1 MKFIVAIDGTAASGK
16 GTLAKKTA
24 NHFGFKYLDTGIL
37 YRVVAYYLKSAEIH
51 SEISK
56 QNVQDSLR
64 LLINKDFQLSHL
76 RNEEISLNAS
86 TISKNKIVRDNLL
99 TYQREFAMQEGG
111 TVLDGRDI
119 GTVVCPN
126 ADIKIFVDADIEIR
140 AKRRYDQYL
149 KKNSNSNS
157 NSNSNL
163 NLSDIIDDLKKRDY
177 FDRNRQL
184 SPLVS
189 AKDAYL
195 LDTSNITSDDGLKK
209 IIQIISRKLEK

>member
-37 YRVVAYYLKSAEIH
+37 YRVVAYYLKSSEIH

-56 QNVQDSLR
+56 QNIQDSLK
-64 LLINKDFQLSHL
+64 LLFNKDFQLSLL
-76 RNEEISLNAS
+76 RNKEISLKAS
-86 TISKNKIVRDNLL
+86 IISKNKIVRDNLL

-140 AKRRYDQYL
+140 AKRRYNQYL
-149 KKNSNSNS
+149 KND
-157 NSNSNL
+157 SNL

-184 SPLVS
+184 SPLIS

-195 LDTSNITSDDGLKK
+195 LDTSNITSEDGLKK

>member
-76 RNEEISLNAS
+76 RNEEISLKAS

-126 ADIKIFVDADIEIR
+126 ADVKIFVDADIEIR

-149 KKNSNSNS
+149 KKNSD
-157 NSNSNL
+157 SNL
-163 NLSDIIDDLKKRDY
+163 NLSDIIDDLTKRDY
-177 FDRNRQL
+177 IDKNRQL
-184 SPLVS
+184 SPLAS

-195 LDTSNITSDDGLKK
+195 LDTSNITPAEGFKK
-209 IIQIISRKLEK
+209 IIQLISKKLKK

>member
-76 RNEEISLNAS
+76 RNEEISLKAS
-86 TISKNKIVRDNLL
+86 IISKNKIVRDNLL

-140 AKRRYDQYL
+140 AKRRYNQYL
-149 KKNSNSNS
+149 NNNSNLNS
-157 NSNSNL
+157 DL
-163 NLSDIIDDLKKRDY
+163 NLSDIIDDLTKRDY
-177 FDRNRQL
+177 IDKNRQL

>member
-37 YRVVAYYLKSAEIH
+37 YRVVAYHLKSSGIN

-56 QNVQDSLR
+56 QNVQDSLK
-64 LLINKDFQLSHL
+64 LLFNKDFQLSNL
-76 RNEEISLNAS
+76 RNEEISLKAS
-86 TISKNKIVRDNLL
+86 IISKNKIVRDNLL
-99 TYQREFAMQEGG
+99 SYQREFAMQEGG

-119 GTVVCPN
+119 GTVVCPK
-126 ADIKIFVDADIEIR
+126 ADVKIFVDADIEIR

-149 KKNSNSNS
+149 KKNSD
-157 NSNSNL
+157 SNL
-163 NLSDIIDDLKKRDY
+163 NLSDIIDDLTKRDY
-177 FDRNRQL
+177 IDKNRQL

>member
-76 RNEEISLNAS
+76 RNEEISLKAS
-86 TISKNKIVRDNLL
+86 IISKNKIVRDNLL

-140 AKRRYDQYL
+140 AKRRCDQYL
-149 KKNSNSNS
+149 QN

-163 NLSDIIDDLKKRDY
+163 NLSDIIDELAKRDY
-177 FDRNRQL
+177 IDKNRQL

>member
-64 LLINKDFQLSHL
+64 LLINKGFQLSHL
-76 RNEEISLNAS
+76 RNEEISLKAS
-86 TISKNKIVRDNLL
+86 IISKNKIVRDNLL

-149 KKNSNSNS
+149 KKNSNSN
-157 NSNSNL
+157 L
-163 NLSDIIDDLKKRDY
+163 NLSDIIDDLTKRDY
-177 FDRNRQL
+177 IDKNRQL

>member
-76 RNEEISLNAS
+76 RNEEISLKAS
-86 TISKNKIVRDNLL
+86 IISKNKIVRDNLL

-149 KKNSNSNS
+149 KKNSN
-157 NSNSNL
+157 L
-163 NLSDIIDDLKKRDY
+163 NLSDIIDDLTKRDY
-177 FDRNRQL
+177 IDKNRQL

>member
-76 RNEEISLNAS
+76 RNEEISLKAS
-86 TISKNKIVRDNLL
+86 IISKNKIVRDNLL

-149 KKNSNSNS
+149 KKNSD
-157 NSNSNL
+157 SNL
-163 NLSDIIDDLKKRDY
+163 NLSDKIDDLTKRDY
-177 FDRNRQL
+177 IDKNIDKNRQL

-209 IIQIISRKLEK
+209 IIQIISKKLEK

>member
-1 MKFIVAIDGTAASGK
+1 MKFIVAIDGTAATGK

-64 LLINKDFQLSHL
+64 LLFNKDFQLSHL
-76 RNEEISLNAS
+76 RNEEISLKAS
-86 TISKNKIVRDNLL
+86 IISKNKIVRDNLL
-99 TYQREFAMQEGG
+99 TYHREFAMQEGG
-111 TVLDGRDI
+111 SVLDGRDI

-149 KKNSNSNS
+149 KKKL
-157 NSNSNL
+157 NSNL
-163 NLSDIIDDLKKRDY
+163 NLSDIIDDLTKRDY
-177 FDRNRQL
+177 IDKNRQL

>member
-37 YRVVAYYLKSAEIH
+37 YRVVAYYLKSAQIH

-64 LLINKDFQLSHL
+64 LLINKGFQLSHL
-76 RNEEISLNAS
+76 RNEEISLKAS
-86 TISKNKIVRDNLL
+86 IISKNKIVRDNLL

-126 ADIKIFVDADIEIR
+126 ADIKIFVDADIQIR

-149 KKNSNSNS
+149 KKNS

-195 LDTSNITSDDGLKK
+195 LDTSNITSEDGLKK

>member
-37 YRVVAYYLKSAEIH
+37 YRVVAYYLKSSEIH

-56 QNVQDSLR
+56 QKVQDSLR
-64 LLINKDFQLSHL
+64 LLFNKNFQLSNL
-76 RNEEISLNAS
+76 RNEEISLKAS
-86 TISKNKIVRDNLL
+86 IISKNKIVRDSLL
-99 TYQREFAMQEGG
+99 TYQREFAIQEGG

-126 ADIKIFVDADIEIR
+126 ADIKIFVDADVEIR
-140 AKRRYDQYL
+140 AKRRYNQYR
-149 KKNSNSNS
+149 KN
-157 NSNSNL
+157 NSNL
-163 NLSDIIDDLKKRDY
+163 NLRDIIDDLTKRDCL
-177 FDRNRQL
+177 DKNRRF
-184 SPLVS
+184 SPLVL

-195 LDTSNITSDDGLKK
+195 LDTSNITSEDGLKK

>member
-37 YRVVAYYLKSAEIH
+37 YRVVAYYLKSSEIH

-56 QNVQDSLR
+56 KKVQDSLR
-64 LLINKDFQLSHL
+64 LLLNKNFQLSNL
-76 RNEEISLNAS
+76 RNEEISLKAS
-86 TISKNKIVRDNLL
+86 IISKNKIVRDNLL
-99 TYQREFAMQEGG
+99 TYQREFAIQEGG

-126 ADIKIFVDADIEIR
+126 ADIKIFVDADVEIR

-163 NLSDIIDDLKKRDY
+163 NLSDIIDDLTKRDY
-177 FDRNRQL
+177 IDKNRQL

-209 IIQIISRKLEK
+209 IIQIISKKLEK

>member
-76 RNEEISLNAS
+76 RNEEISLKAS
-86 TISKNKIVRDNLL
+86 IISKNKIVRDNLL

-149 KKNSNSNS
+149 KKNSD
-157 NSNSNL
+157 SNL
-163 NLSDIIDDLKKRDY
+163 NLSDIIDDLTKRDY
-177 FDRNRQL
+177 IDKNRQL

-209 IIQIISRKLEK
+209 IIQIISKKLEK

>member
-37 YRVVAYYLKSAEIH
+37 YRVVAYYLKSSEIH

-56 QNVQDSLR
+56 QKVQDSLR
-64 LLINKDFQLSHL
+64 LLFNKNFQLSNL
-76 RNEEISLNAS
+76 RNEEISLKAS
-86 TISKNKIVRDNLL
+86 IISKNKIVRDSLL
-99 TYQREFAMQEGG
+99 TYQREFAIQEGG

-126 ADIKIFVDADIEIR
+126 ADIKIYVDADIEIR
-140 AKRRYDQYL
+140 AKRRYKQYR
-149 KKNSNSNS
+149 KN
-157 NSNSNL
+157 NSNL
-163 NLSDIIDDLKKRDY
+163 NLRDIIDELTKRDY
-177 FDRNRQL
+177 SDKNRQF

-195 LDTSNITSDDGLKK
+195 LDTSNITSEDGLKK

>member
-37 YRVVAYYLKSAEIH
+37 YRVVAYYLKSAQIH

-76 RNEEISLNAS
+76 RNEEISLKAS
-86 TISKNKIVRDNLL
+86 IISKNKIVRDNLL
-99 TYQREFAMQEGG
+99 AYQREFAMQEGG

-149 KKNSNSNS
+149 KKNSN
-157 NSNSNL
+157 L
-163 NLSDIIDDLKKRDY
+163 NLSDIIDDLTKRDY
-177 FDRNRQL
+177 IDKNRQL

>member
-24 NHFGFKYLDTGIL
+24 NHFGFKYIDNGIL
-37 YRVVAYYLKSAEIH
+37 YRVVEYYLNSSKIH
-51 SEISK
+51 SKISK

-64 LLINKDFQLSHL
+64 LLINKGFQLSHL
-76 RNEEISLNAS
+76 RNEEISLKAS
-86 TISKNKIVRDNLL
+86 IISKNKIVRDNLL
-99 TYQREFAMQEGG
+99 NYQREFATQEGG
-111 TVLDGRDI
+111 AVLDGRDI

-149 KKNSNSNS
+149 QN

-163 NLSDIIDDLKKRDY
+163 NLSDIIDELAKRDY
-177 FDRNRQL
+177 IDKNRQL

>member
-37 YRVVAYYLKSAEIH
+37 YRVVAYYLKSSEIH

-56 QNVQDSLR
+56 QKVQDSLR
-64 LLINKDFQLSHL
+64 LLFNKNFQLSNL
-76 RNEEISLNAS
+76 RNEEISLKAS
-86 TISKNKIVRDNLL
+86 IISKNKVVRDNLL
-99 TYQREFAMQEGG
+99 TYQREFAIQDGG

-140 AKRRYDQYL
+140 AKRRYNQYR
-149 KKNSNSNS
+149 KN
-157 NSNSNL
+157 NSNL
-163 NLSDIIDDLKKRDY
+163 NLRDIIDDLTKRDY
-177 FDRNRQL
+177 LDKNRQF

-195 LDTSNITSDDGLKK
+195 LDTSNITSEDGLKK

>member
-37 YRVVAYYLKSAEIH
+37 YRVVAYYLKSSEIH

-76 RNEEISLNAS
+76 RNEEISLKAS
-86 TISKNKIVRDNLL
+86 IISKNKIVRDNLL

-149 KKNSNSNS
+149 KKNL
-157 NSNSNL
+157 NSNL
-163 NLSDIIDDLKKRDY
+163 NLSDIIDDLTKRDY
-177 FDRNRQL
+177 IDKNRQL

>member
-37 YRVVAYYLKSAEIH
+37 YRVVAYYLKSSEIR

-64 LLINKDFQLSHL
+64 LLINKDFQLSNL
-76 RNEEISLNAS
+76 RNEEISIKAS
-86 TISKNKIVRDNLL
+86 IISKNKIVRDNLL

-126 ADIKIFVDADIEIR
+126 ADIKIFVNADIEIR

-149 KKNSNSNS
+149 KN

-163 NLSDIIDDLKKRDY
+163 NLKDIIDDLTKRDY
-177 FDRNRQL
+177 IDKNRQL

-209 IIQIISRKLEK
+209 IIKIISRKLEK

>member
-37 YRVVAYYLKSAEIH
+37 YRVVAYYLKSSEIH

-76 RNEEISLNAS
+76 RNEEISLKAS
-86 TISKNKIVRDNLL
+86 IISKNKIVRDNLL

-149 KKNSNSNS
+149 QN

-163 NLSDIIDDLKKRDY
+163 NLSDIIDELAKRDY
-177 FDRNRQL
+177 IDKNRQL

>member
-76 RNEEISLNAS
+76 RNEEISLKAS
-86 TISKNKIVRDNLL
+86 IISKNKIVRDNLL
-99 TYQREFAMQEGG
+99 AYQREFAMQEGG

-149 KKNSNSNS
+149 KKNSNSN
-157 NSNSNL
+157 L
-163 NLSDIIDDLKKRDY
+163 NLSDIIDDLTKRDY
-177 FDRNRQL
+177 IDKNRQL

>member
-37 YRVVAYYLKSAEIH
+37 YRVVAYYLKSSEIH

-56 QNVQDSLR
+56 QKVQDSLR
-64 LLINKDFQLSHL
+64 LLFNKNFQLSNL
-76 RNEEISLNAS
+76 RNEEISLKAS
-86 TISKNKIVRDNLL
+86 IISKNKIVRDNLL
-99 TYQREFAMQEGG
+99 TYQREFAIQDGG

-140 AKRRYDQYL
+140 AKRRYNQYR
-149 KKNSNSNS
+149 KN
-157 NSNSNL
+157 NSNL
-163 NLSDIIDDLKKRDY
+163 NLRDIIDDLTKRDY
-177 FDRNRQL
+177 LDKNRQF

-195 LDTSNITSDDGLKK
+195 LDTSNITSEDGLKK

>member
-37 YRVVAYYLKSAEIH
+37 YRVVAYHLKSAEIH

-76 RNEEISLNAS
+76 RNEEISLKAS
-86 TISKNKIVRDNLL
+86 IISKNKIVRDNLL

-163 NLSDIIDDLKKRDY
+163 NLSDIIDDLTKRDY
-177 FDRNRQL
+177 IDKNRQL

-195 LDTSNITSDDGLKK
+195 LDTSNITTEDGLKK

>member
-76 RNEEISLNAS
+76 RNEEISLKAS
-86 TISKNKIVRDNLL
+86 IISKNKIVRDNLL

-163 NLSDIIDDLKKRDY
+163 NLSDIINDLKKRDY

>member
-37 YRVVAYYLKSAEIH
+37 YRVVAYYLKSSEIH

-76 RNEEISLNAS
+76 RNEEISLKAS
-86 TISKNKIVRDNLL
+86 IISKNKIVRDNLL

-149 KKNSNSNS
+149 KKNSN
-157 NSNSNL
+157 L
-163 NLSDIIDDLKKRDY
+163 NLSDIIDDLTKRDY
-177 FDRNRQL
+177 IDKNRQL

>member
-37 YRVVAYYLKSAEIH
+37 YRIVAYHLKSSGIN

-56 QNVQDSLR
+56 QNVQDSLK
-64 LLINKDFQLSHL
+64 LLFNKDFQLSHL
-76 RNEEISLNAS
+76 RNEEISLKAS
-86 TISKNKIVRDNLL
+86 IISKNKIVRDTLL
-99 TYQREFAMQEGG
+99 SYQREFAMQEGG

-126 ADIKIFVDADIEIR
+126 ADVKIFVDADIEIR

-177 FDRNRQL
+177 IDKNRQL

>member
-37 YRVVAYYLKSAEIH
+37 YRVVAYYLKSSEIH

-64 LLINKDFQLSHL
+64 LLFNKDFQLSHL
-76 RNEEISLNAS
+76 RNEEISLKAS
-86 TISKNKIVRDNLL
+86 IISKNKIVRDNLL
-99 TYQREFAMQEGG
+99 NYQREFAMQEGG

-149 KKNSNSNS
+149 KKNSD
-157 NSNSNL
+157 SNL
-163 NLSDIIDDLKKRDY
+163 NLSDIIDDLTKRDY
-177 FDRNRQL
+177 IDKNRQL

-195 LDTSNITSDDGLKK
+195 LDTSNITSEDGLEK

>member
-37 YRVVAYYLKSAEIH
+37 YRVVAYYLKSSEIH

-76 RNEEISLNAS
+76 RNEEISLKAS
-86 TISKNKIVRDNLL
+86 IISKNKIVRDNLL
-99 TYQREFAMQEGG
+99 TYQRVFAMQEGG

-149 KKNSNSNS
+149 QN

-163 NLSDIIDDLKKRDY
+163 NLSDIIDELAKRDY
-177 FDRNRQL
+177 IDKNRQL

-209 IIQIISRKLEK
+209 IIQIISKKLEK

>member
-64 LLINKDFQLSHL
+64 LLINKDYQLRHL
-76 RNEEISLNAS
+76 RNEEISLKAS
-86 TISKNKIVRDNLL
+86 IISKNKIVRDNLL

-149 KKNSNSNS
+149 KKNSN
-157 NSNSNL
+157 L
-163 NLSDIIDDLKKRDY
+163 NLSDIIDDLTKRDY
-177 FDRNRQL
+177 IDKNRQL

>member
-37 YRVVAYYLKSAEIH
+37 YRVVAYYLKSSEIH

-76 RNEEISLNAS
+76 RNEEISLKAS
-86 TISKNKIVRDNLL
+86 IISKNKIVRDNLL

-149 KKNSNSNS
+149 KKNSD
-157 NSNSNL
+157 SNL
-163 NLSDIIDDLKKRDY
+163 NLNDIIDDLTKRDY
-177 FDRNRQL
+177 IDKNRQL

>member
-37 YRVVAYYLKSAEIH
+37 YRVVAYYLKSSEIH

-76 RNEEISLNAS
+76 RNEEISLKAS
-86 TISKNKIVRDNLL
+86 IISKNKIVRDNLL

-149 KKNSNSNS
+149 QN

-163 NLSDIIDDLKKRDY
+163 NLSDIIDELAKRDY
-177 FDRNRQL
+177 IDRNRQL

-195 LDTSNITSDDGLKK
+195 LDTSNITSEDGLKK

>member
-64 LLINKDFQLSHL
+64 LLINKNFQLSHL
-76 RNEEISLNAS
+76 RNEEISLKAS
-86 TISKNKIVRDNLL
+86 IISKNKIVRDNLL

-149 KKNSNSNS
+149 KKKSD
-157 NSNSNL
+157 SNL
-163 NLSDIIDDLKKRDY
+163 NLSDIIDDLTRRDN

-189 AKDAYL
+189 AQDAYL
-195 LDTSNITSDDGLKK
+195 LDTSNITAEDGLKK

>member
-37 YRVVAYYLKSAEIH
+37 YRVVAYHLKSSGIN

-76 RNEEISLNAS
+76 RNEEISLKAS
-86 TISKNKIVRDNLL
+86 IISKNKIVRDNLL
-99 TYQREFAMQEGG
+99 AYQREFAMQEGG

-149 KKNSNSNS
+149 QN

-163 NLSDIIDDLKKRDY
+163 NLSDIIDDLTKRDY
-177 FDRNRQL
+177 IDKNRQL

>member
-1 MKFIVAIDGTAASGK
+1 MV
-16 GTLAKKTA
+16 
-24 NHFGFKYLDTGIL
+24 
-37 YRVVAYYLKSAEIH
+37 
-51 SEISK
+51 ISK
-56 QNVQDSLR
+56 D
-64 LLINKDFQLSHL
+64 LIE
-76 RNEEISLNAS
+76 EEISFKAS
-86 TISKNKIVRDNLL
+86 IISKNKIVRDNLL

-149 KKNSNSNS
+149 QN

-163 NLSDIIDDLKKRDY
+163 NLSDIIDELAKRDY
-177 FDRNRQL
+177 IDKNRQL

-209 IIQIISRKLEK
+209 IIQIISKKLEK